1 MKLPVI
7 RKSYFLNIFIFIFS
21 LFVSVFSLLFGL
33 AHLIEGRNPNIPDS
47 EHQKGVM
54 ICIGLCVLGIIF
66 LVIAYAS
73 VKGILFKLKEKN
85 K

>member
-1 MKLPVI
+1 MIL
-7 RKSYFLNIFIFIFS
+7 IFS
-21 LFVSVFSLLFGL
+21 IFVSVFSLLFGL

-47 EHQKGVM
+47 EHKKGVM
-54 ICIGLCVLGIIF
+54 ICIGLCVIGVIF
-66 LVIAYAS
+66 LAIAYAS